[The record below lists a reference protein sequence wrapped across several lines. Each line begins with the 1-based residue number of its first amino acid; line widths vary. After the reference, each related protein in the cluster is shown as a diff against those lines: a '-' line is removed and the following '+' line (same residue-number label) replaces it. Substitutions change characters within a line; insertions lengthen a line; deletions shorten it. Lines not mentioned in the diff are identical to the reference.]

1 MNEEEII
8 EKPGRIGSILREIAS
23 RLSRNESFV
32 LAIIL
37 IALIVGFAVLT
48 GGTSFTIR
56 NATNILQQSAITGVA
71 ALGQAFV
78 ILSGGIDLSVGGM
91 ATLCA
96 MAGASVMTGGTGF
109 PVGAIAIMLLVGL
122 AAGAVNGTLVSRVG
136 IPALI
141 VTLATW
147 QALKGA
153 AYLVTG
159 GLPIG
164 NLPDSL
170 ALIGQGRLGP
180 LPVAAIIFLALAA
193 VVYLILNHTGFG
205 RSVYATGGNPISA
218 WLSGVKTLNIR
229 LMVYVISGFCA
240 GLAGLLITSRLMSGS
255 LLGAYGLELDSIA
268 AVCIGGVSLAGG
280 RGSLP
285 GVVIGVLI
293 ISVINNGMNLM
304 FISPAFQLL
313 VKGVVIIAA
322 VAIDSMRR
330 R

>member
-23 RLSRNESFV
+23 RLSRNESSV
-32 LAIIL
+32 LVIVL
-37 IALIVGFAVLT
+37 IALIVGFAVMT

-96 MAGASVMTGGTGF
+96 MVGASVMTGGTGF

-122 AAGAVNGTLVSRVG
+122 AAGVVNGTLVSRVG

-147 QALKGA
+147 QVLKGA

-170 ALIGQGRLGP
+170 ALVGQGRIGP
-180 LPVAAIIFLALAA
+180 LPVAAIIFLTVAA
-193 VVYLILNHTGFG
+193 VIYLILNHTGFG
-205 RSVYATGGNPISA
+205 RSVYATGGNPIGA

-229 LMVYVISGFCA
+229 LMVYVLSGFCA

-322 VAIDSMRR
+322 VSIDSMRR